1 MPFIG
6 ACWRLRTVI
15 TGTVLC
21 APERF
26 RLVAPFESDH
36 FRLEPTN
43 RELMAIR
50 VSNGACPHLLW
61 SKQMPPTRV
70 CL

>member
-1 MPFIG
+1 VPFIG

-21 APERF
+21 APEHF

-36 FRLEPTN
+36 FRLADQDLSRADAIEPSGFFLIV
-43 RELMAIR
+43 RRGMSR
-50 VSNGACPHLLW
+50 
-61 SKQMPPTRV
+61 
-70 CL
+70 